1 MTEPS
6 QAVRYSLRVFALF
19 IFLACTCLSLWH
31 CTPRVT
37 EELYL
42 VTKVIDG
49 DTVELSSGEK
59 LRYIGIDTPEKKE
72 PFYSEAKNYNRRL
85 LEGKKIKIE
94 FDVQEKDKYGRLL
107 GYVYVDGIFVNAEM
121 LKAGLAVLY
130 TYPPNVK
137 YADYFTQIQK
147 KARQQKVGVWSEEKE
162 LEEFYLAVKGSKR
175 FHRPDCRSLAG
186 SKEKDL
192 IRLDSREEALDKGFS
207 ACRRCKP

>member
-6 QAVRYSLRVFALF
+6 QAVKYYLRAFALLV
-19 IFLACTCLSLWH
+19 ILVCTCLSLWH

-37 EELYL
+37 EEFYL

-94 FDVQEKDKYGRLL
+94 LDVQENDKYGRLL

-121 LKAGLAVLY
+121 LKAGLATSSAFCLRRPRFQSKPH
-130 TYPPNVK
+130 T
-137 YADYFTQIQK
+137 THQK
-147 KARQQKVGVWSEEKE
+147 NYSSTKS
-162 LEEFYLAVKGSKR
+162 S
-175 FHRPDCRSLAG
+175 SLPK
-186 SKEKDL
+186 SVT
-192 IRLDSREEALDKGFS
+192 
-207 ACRRCKP
+207 